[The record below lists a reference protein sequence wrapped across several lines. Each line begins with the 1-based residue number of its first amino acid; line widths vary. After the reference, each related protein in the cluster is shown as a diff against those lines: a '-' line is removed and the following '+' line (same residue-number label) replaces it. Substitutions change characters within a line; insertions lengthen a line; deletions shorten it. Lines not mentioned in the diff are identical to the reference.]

1 MSRSGVLFQVPQG
14 NSSSQNKGLQVWGTS
29 AVKDRV
35 CRMSLMIEGFITG
48 ITADITAGIT
58 GITALSLERSMEVI
72 MFTVLLA
79 INNHK

>member
-1 MSRSGVLFQVPQG
+1 MSRSGVLLQVPQG
-14 NSSSQNKGLQVWGTS
+14 NYSSQNKGLQVWGTS

-48 ITADITAGIT
+48 ITA
-58 GITALSLERSMEVI
+58 LSLERSMEVI

-79 INNHK
+79 INNHKK